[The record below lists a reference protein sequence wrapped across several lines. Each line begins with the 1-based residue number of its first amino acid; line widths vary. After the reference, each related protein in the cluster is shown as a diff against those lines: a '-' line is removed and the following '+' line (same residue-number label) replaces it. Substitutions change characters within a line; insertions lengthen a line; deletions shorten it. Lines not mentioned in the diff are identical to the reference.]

1 MPTYEFR
8 CPEGH
13 DFERFFRKISEA
25 PAEIVCPECGAIA
38 ARRVSAGAGLVFKG
52 SGFYITDYV
61 RPAKKEGAE
70 SGSSDGGAKSGEK
83 SATSSA
89 ESKPAAKPAT
99 GKSGGKKDSKTE

>member
-52 SGFYITDYV
+52 SGFYITDYA

-99 GKSGGKKDSKTE
+99 GKTGGKKDSKTE